1 MTATSTEK
9 KSMRDVFIGS
19 VLKAMASRPD
29 LYFLSADFGAPLLD
43 EIRTRFPRQ
52 FINVGIAEQNLINVS
67 AGMAFE
73 GMTVHAY
80 AISSFLATRAFE
92 QVKINLSLHS
102 QIRKFNVNLVG
113 VGAGL
118 SYDISGPTHHCLED
132 ICVVNS
138 LPGIT
143 LFSPSD
149 WVLVEKFHDYALR
162 HKCPKY
168 LRLDSKPVS
177 ALYDKRRGVKI
188 ADCFCELEKGKD
200 VCIVSTGFMTHV
212 ALDAVKLAAKK
223 GLRPGLI
230 DLFLLKPLSGR
241 GLAKALSRYKKV
253 ITVEEGFVG
262 KGGMDSIVSNLI
274 NEYCPA
280 VKMKALGFRDRY
292 VFERGD
298 RAYLH
303 KLYGI
308 DAGSISGLVSRL
320 AGGGK

>member
-1 MTATSTEK
+1 MNSAAGK
-9 KSMRDVFIGS
+9 KAMRDVFIGK
-19 VLKAMASRPD
+19 VLKAMSSRPD
-29 LYFLSADFGAPLLD
+29 LYFLTADFGAPLLD
-43 EIRTRFPRQ
+43 EMRKNFPCQ
-52 FINVGIAEQNLINVS
+52 FVNVGIAEQNLINVS

-73 GMTVHAY
+73 GLTVHAY

-102 QIRKFNVNLVG
+102 QVRDFNVNLVG

-132 ICVVNS
+132 ISIVNS

-149 WVLVEKFHDYALR
+149 WILVEKFHDYALS
-162 HKCPKY
+162 HNSPKY
-168 LRLDSKPVS
+168 LRLEGKPVP
-177 ALYDKRRGVKI
+177 ALYDKRPEVRI
-188 ADCFCELEKGKD
+188 EDCFCELKKGED
-200 VCIVSTGFMTHV
+200 VCIVSTGFMTHL
-212 ALDAVKLAAKK
+212 ALEAVRLAGEK

-230 DLFLLKPLSGR
+230 DLFLLKPLDGR
-241 GLAKALSRYKKV
+241 GLAKVLSAYRKV

-262 KGGMDSIVSNLI
+262 KGGMDSIVSNLL
-274 NEYCPA
+274 NEHCPG
-280 VKMKALGFRDRY
+280 VRTKALGFGDKY

-308 DAGSISGLVSRL
+308 DASSIAALVARMSGR
-320 AGGGK
+320 GR